1 MGYDLQNIDGIKDA
15 VEKERVKSGVRIVT
29 HTEDLATMPPLKE
42 WNAENI
48 GNRTF
53 EYLEKCKEDGV
64 RPNLSGYSLSLGTT
78 PDGLNEMICDKRLT
92 DETRAAILKGVSM
105 VESIMITMLTEQRI
119 NPVTGIFLLKN
130 HFGYKDQSEI
140 TFKGKVVTTTDKKT
154 LQAKY
159 KAVVD
164 DD

>member
-1 MGYDLQNIDGIKDA
+1 MGEVSVSKTSLVIDEERRQANIRHIN
-15 VEKERVKSGVRIVT
+15 
-29 HTEDLATMPPLKE
+29 HATDIAMWPPLE
-42 WNAENI
+42 IWDADSI
-48 GNRTF
+48 GRRTV

-64 RPNLSGYSLSLGTT
+64 RVNLSAYALALGTT
-78 PDGLNEMICDKRLT
+78 PDGLNDLVNDKRKT
-92 DETRAAILKGVSM
+92 DEVRSAILKGISM
-105 VESIMITMLTEQRI
+105 VEAIMIEMMMEQRI

-140 TFKGKVVTTTDKKT
+140 SFKGHIETDKKT

-159 KAVVD
+159 RAVVD

>member
-1 MGYDLQNIDGIKDA
+1 MNVLDTSAQIDKERKDA
-15 VEKERVKSGVRIVT
+15 NDRHIRHIEYLSALPRIDWTAEAIGERT
-29 HTEDLATMPPLKE
+29 Y
-42 WNAENI
+42 
-48 GNRTF
+48 

-64 RPNLSGYSLSLGTT
+64 RVNLSAYALALGTT
-78 PDGLNEMICDKRLT
+78 PDGLNELVGDKRLT
-92 DETRAAILKGVSM
+92 NETRAAFLKGISM
-105 VESIMITMLTEQRI
+105 VEAIMIEMMMEQRI

-140 TFKGKVVTTTDKKT
+140 SFKGHIETDKKT

-159 KAVVD
+159 RAVVD

>member
-1 MGYDLQNIDGIKDA
+1 MGNAITATAAAID
-15 VEKERVKSGVRIVT
+15 EERRVANKRHIE
-29 HTEDLATMPPLKE
+29 HAEWLATRPRLSV
-42 WNAENI
+42 WDAESI
-48 GNRTF
+48 GSRTM

-64 RPNLSGYSLSLGTT
+64 RVNLSAYALSLGTT
-78 PDGLNEMICDKRLT
+78 PDGLNELVADKRLT
-92 DETRAAILKGVSM
+92 DETRAAVLKGISM
-105 VESIMITMLTEQRI
+105 VEAIMIEMMMEQRI

-140 TFKGKVVTTTDKKT
+140 SFKGHIETDKKT

>member
-1 MGYDLQNIDGIKDA
+1 MADELEKVDPVELERRKANIRHIDHTTGLALMKPLEIWDA
-15 VEKERVKSGVRIVT
+15 ES
-29 HTEDLATMPPLKE
+29 
-42 WNAENI
+42 I
-48 GNRTF
+48 GKRTL
-53 EYLEKCKEDGV
+53 EYLDKCKEDGV
-64 RPNLSGYSLSLGTT
+64 RVNLSSYALSLGTT
-78 PDGLNEMICDKRLT
+78 PDGLNDLINDKRKT
-92 DETRAAILKGVSM
+92 DEVRAALLKGISM
-105 VESIMITMLTEQRI
+105 VEAIMIEMMMEQRI

-140 TFKGKVVTTTDKKT
+140 SFKAHIETDKRT

>member
-1 MGYDLQNIDGIKDA
+1 MAGKISETAIAIDEERKAANQRHIEHAEWLAMMPRLEVWDA
-15 VEKERVKSGVRIVT
+15 ES
-29 HTEDLATMPPLKE
+29 
-42 WNAENI
+42 I
-48 GNRTF
+48 GNRTM
-53 EYLEKCKEDGV
+53 EYLERCKADGV
-64 RPNLSGYSLSLGTT
+64 RVNLSAYALALGTT
-78 PDGLNEMICDKRLT
+78 PDGLNELVADKRLT
-92 DETRAAILKGVSM
+92 DETRAAILKGISM
-105 VESIMITMLTEQRI
+105 VEAIMIEMMMEQRI

-140 TFKGKVVTTTDKKT
+140 SFKGHIETDKKT

>member
-1 MGYDLQNIDGIKDA
+1 MNVLDTSAQIDKERKDA
-15 VEKERVKSGVRIVT
+15 NDRHIAHIEYLSAMPRLDVWSAEAI
-29 HTEDLATMPPLKE
+29 AT
-42 WNAENI
+42 
-48 GNRTF
+48 RTY

-64 RPNLSGYSLSLGTT
+64 RVNLSAYALALGTT
-78 PDGLNEMICDKRLT
+78 PDGLNELVSDKRLT
-92 DETRAAILKGVSM
+92 NEVRAAFLKGISM
-105 VESIMITMLTEQRI
+105 VEAIMIEMMMEQRI

-140 TFKGKVVTTTDKKT
+140 SFKGHIETDKKT

-159 KAVVD
+159 RAVVD

>member
-1 MGYDLQNIDGIKDA
+1 MANELQKTDPVDIERRNANIRHIDHTMGLALMKPLEVWD
-15 VEKERVKSGVRIVT
+15 EKHIGRR
-29 HTEDLATMPPLKE
+29 TM
-42 WNAENI
+42 
-48 GNRTF
+48 

-64 RPNLSGYSLSLGTT
+64 RVNLSSYALSLGTT
-78 PDGLNEMICDKRLT
+78 PDGLNEMMCDKSRT
-92 DETRAAILKGVSM
+92 QESRNAIQKGVAM
-105 VESIMITMLTEQRI
+105 VESVMIEMMMEQRI

-140 TFKGKVVTTTDKKT
+140 SFKGHIETDKKT

-164 DD
+164 ED

>member
-1 MGYDLQNIDGIKDA
+1 MGEISVSKTSLVIDEERRQANIRHID
-15 VEKERVKSGVRIVT
+15 
-29 HTEDLATMPPLKE
+29 HTTSLALMPPLE
-42 WNAENI
+42 VWDAESI
-48 GNRTF
+48 GRRTM

-64 RPNLSGYSLSLGTT
+64 RVNLSSYALALGTT
-78 PDGLNEMICDKRLT
+78 PDGLNELINDKRKT
-92 DETRAAILKGVSM
+92 DEVRAALLKGISM
-105 VESIMITMLTEQRI
+105 VESIMIEMMMEQRI

-140 TFKGKVVTTTDKKT
+140 SFKGHIETDKKT

-159 KAVVD
+159 RAVVD